1 MSFRTEVRNL
11 DIIKGSEKRDRI
23 MTFESKLLPIMREG
37 IEVIKMIFFKK
48 LSVSLAEKHPE
59 WEAKFCSMVTGAVVN
74 RTFGITNDQE
84 PFLSF
89 NRDNLAVIDSERNDL
104 AGDLESIRIPLTDAL
119 RMQSLCDQ
127 MDEVE
132 GENYLEQAKET
143 GILIGDRDLPLP
155 NSFMDLVRRMGKAFG
170 LIIPPLPDEEPPA
183 DTTQ

>member
-1 MSFRTEVRNL
+1 
-11 DIIKGSEKRDRI
+11 

-48 LSVSLAEKHPE
+48 LSLSLAEKHPE
-59 WEAKFCSMVTGAVVN
+59 WDTKFCSMITGAVVN

-89 NRDNLAVIDSERNDL
+89 NRDNQEAITSELNDL
-104 AGDLESIRIPLTDAL
+104 AEDLETMRIPLTDAL

-132 GENYLEQAKET
+132 AASYLELAQET
-143 GILIGDRDLPLP
+143 GILLGERDLPLP
-155 NSFMDLVRRMGKAFG
+155 NSFMDMVRRMGKAFG

-183 DTTQ
+183 DSTQ

>member
-1 MSFRTEVRNL
+1 
-11 DIIKGSEKRDRI
+11 

-48 LSVSLAEKHPE
+48 LSGSLTEKHPE
-59 WEAKFCSMVTGAVVN
+59 WDSKFCSMITGAIVN
-74 RTFGITNDQE
+74 RTFGTSNDQE

-89 NRDNLAVIDSERNDL
+89 NRDNLETINLELNGLAENLDSMM
-104 AGDLESIRIPLTDAL
+104 IPLTDAL

-132 GENYLEQAKET
+132 GENYLELAQET
-143 GILIGDRDLPLP
+143 GILIGERDLPLP

-183 DTTQ
+183 DSTQ